1 MRSYNTRA
9 FISCETYGFRFL
21 CNSTTNASRGV
32 SLKEITFI
40 NTSLYLVDCSLKM
53 NDCGFI
59 NNSVAALS
67 LSFAWNS
74 IENVQLDGC
83 TFQNNSGG
91 SLNIYG
97 SSINLDISN
106 TSFAL
111 HSVEEAILVMSTPN
125 LQEQKSKVTVNF
137 TNMTVSQNNC
147 PGQACFELVA
157 GVNGTKL
164 ALAVEGGFYENNVA
178 GGSIFDVHGFSNP
191 SVELKS
197 VHFRKNTGRAVKIY
211 NGYSLELKLV
221 KAMFSENKIHHWDG
235 GAVFVGGFTKEA
247 FVSVFGS
254 NFSSNRARNGG
265 ACAFF
270 SISSLILDIE
280 NCQFVRN
287 EAWSSGGAVAV
298 GRNYKWLDK
307 AAIDV
312 GGSNFSG
319 NILDLV
325 QYMRNNSTSTHFD
338 YWSADKGGGGALALY
353 VLEIGRLS
361 LSNNIFADNQAK
373 GKNSGAVRAQLGTLH
388 TDVKFLNCEFLRNS
402 GGQKSGTLQLTVI
415 YPSFQPRVILQNLTF
430 IENSGDSLYDIY
442 LFQNRLQMRS
452 CKIQKNSGGG
462 LFYGAY
468 PNTLDLFMENTL
480 ISENTNFSS
489 NIYEGHFSNGSVY
502 QFKNVSFVNNT
513 CNIKGSIFRIFMY
526 PSQSLFNLQRSRFL
540 DNVCKSGV
548 VEISVKHSLV
558 YNNSRVIINNTE
570 FRGNSGASES
580 TLTIL
585 DVSVITIQN
594 SNFSTNFGSTDGS
607 HVRVQ
612 MRSSQ
617 LTIHKTTFYQS
628 KQSKVFNMAR
638 DQPYNGFL
646 TVTSFGNIT
655 IRDSSFISDAFS
667 AEGKVL
673 IFVKGAREV
682 VMDDSVQIKAPFS
695 TKLNLHNFTH
705 LEMETKLLKLSPSL
719 ITSFSLS
726 TEPCPME
733 TYSIYRGSSKGFAL
747 EDRVKCYACPNGGNC
762 SSSLSARPNFWGY
775 PIGDKVHFKLCP
787 EGYCCPI
794 FNQKCPYHNSS
805 YLLSGCQGN
814 RTGILCGQCKKDF
827 SEGLFTTQCLPVRD
841 CNQRW
846 TFVILI
852 IFTTLFALYLI
863 RKPPVYE
870 TLMKNLIWFLPSHK
884 KDDYKDYCS
893 LDGDNKTTACSNYAV
908 LKILFY
914 FYQVAGVLTAS
925 SYGVRNLLK
934 DSIVL
939 PVTSL
944 LDFQITGN
952 NDWKICPLPGITPLS
967 KTMFQLAAVTAIYF
981 SIPVIYLLHSGL
993 NKLSRR
999 NSTLPPGGPYLGAV
1013 LEIVLLGYSATTG
1026 TAIKLL
1032 KCVRI
1037 QHVSRWYYDAQI
1049 TCLQWWQSAAF
1060 LVIAL
1065 YLLPFIFTLYFASLR
1080 LYQREISGKTFLLAC
1095 VFPFPYLLFVFIV
1108 YVNKV
1113 TAQRL
1118 NWQEMISTT
1127 SAVSHGDVDTNLPST
1142 IEHSLLEVVS
1152 GPFSKPQ
1159 DHQSSGRIYWESI
1172 LIGRRFVIILIGSF
1186 LEHAFLR
1193 SVCLTI
1199 LCLVFLLHHIYQKP
1213 FAQSR
1218 ANVVETVSLATLV
1231 VIAILNVGVAS
1242 YYSAGIEAH
1251 GVNQQYVRFFLLTE
1265 ALLLGV
1271 VPFVFALFVS
1281 LSLVLQFVRLAI
1293 VLFQAIRARWPG
1305 RRPKYNTQLSLLNQE
1320 EPLLPAA

>member
-1 MRSYNTRA
+1 M
-9 FISCETYGFRFL
+9 
-21 CNSTTNASRGV
+21 
-32 SLKEITFI
+32 
-40 NTSLYLVDCSLKM
+40 LY
-53 NDCGFI
+53 
-59 NNSVAALS
+59 
-67 LSFAWNS
+67 
-74 IENVQLDGC
+74 
-83 TFQNNSGG
+83 
-91 SLNIYG
+91 
-97 SSINLDISN
+97 
-106 TSFAL
+106 
-111 HSVEEAILVMSTPN
+111 
-125 LQEQKSKVTVNF
+125 
-137 TNMTVSQNNC
+137 
-147 PGQACFELVA
+147 
-157 GVNGTKL
+157 
-164 ALAVEGGFYENNVA
+164 
-178 GGSIFDVHGFSNP
+178 
-191 SVELKS
+191 
-197 VHFRKNTGRAVKIY
+197 
-211 NGYSLELKLV
+211 
-221 KAMFSENKIHHWDG
+221 
-235 GAVFVGGFTKEA
+235 
-247 FVSVFGS
+247 
-254 NFSSNRARNGG
+254 
-265 ACAFF
+265 
-270 SISSLILDIE
+270 
-280 NCQFVRN
+280 
-287 EAWSSGGAVAV
+287 
-298 GRNYKWLDK
+298 
-307 AAIDV
+307 
-312 GGSNFSG
+312 
-319 NILDLV
+319 
-325 QYMRNNSTSTHFD
+325 
-338 YWSADKGGGGALALY
+338 
-353 VLEIGRLS
+353 
-361 LSNNIFADNQAK
+361 
-373 GKNSGAVRAQLGTLH
+373 

-402 GGQKSGTLQLTVI
+402 GGLQSGTLQLTVS

-430 IENSGDSLYDIY
+430 VENSGDSLYDIY
-442 LFQNRLQMRS
+442 LFQNRLLMRS
-452 CKIQKNSGGG
+452 CKIQKNAGGG
-462 LFYGAY
+462 IFYGAF
-468 PNTLDLFMENTL
+468 PNTLDLLIENTL
-480 ISENTNFSS
+480 ISENINFGS
-489 NIYEGHFSNGSVY
+489 NIYKGHFSNGSVY

-513 CNIKGSIFRIFMY
+513 CNVKGSILRIFMY
-526 PSQSLFNLQRSRFL
+526 QSQSLFNLQRSRFL

-548 VEISVKHSLV
+548 VEISVKPSLV
-558 YNNSRVIINNTE
+558 YNNARVTINDTE
-570 FRGNSGASES
+570 FRGNSGVAES

-585 DVSVITIQN
+585 DVSAITIQN

-612 MRSSQ
+612 MRSSE
-617 LTIHKTTFYQS
+617 LTIQKTTFYQS

-655 IRDSSFISDAFS
+655 IRDSSFISDPFS
-667 AEGKVL
+667 AEGEVL

-695 TKLNLHNFTH
+695 TKLNLHNFTYW
-705 LEMETKLLKLSPSL
+705 EIETKLSPTLITSFSSL

-726 TEPCPME
+726 TKPCPME
-733 TYSIYRGSSKGFAL
+733 TYSIHRGSSKGFTL
-747 EDRVKCYACPNGGNC
+747 EDRVKCYVCPNGGNC
-762 SSSLSARPNFWGY
+762 SSSLAARPNFWGY

-787 EGYCCPI
+787 EGYCCPTV
-794 FNQKCPYHNSS
+794 NQKCPYHNSS
-805 YLLSGCQGN
+805 YLDSGCQGN
-814 RTGILCGQCKKDF
+814 RTGILCGQCRKDF

-841 CNQRW
+841 CNHRW
-846 TFVILI
+846 LFVILI
-852 IFTTLFALYLI
+852 FFTTLFALYLI
-863 RKPPVYE
+863 RRPPVYE

-884 KDDYKDYCS
+884 EDDYKDYCS

-944 LDFQITGN
+944 LDFRISGN
-952 NDWKICPLPGITPLS
+952 NEWKICPLPGITPLS
-967 KTMFQLAAVTAIYF
+967 KTMFQLAAVTAIFF

-993 NKLSRR
+993 NKLRRR

-1060 LVIAL
+1060 LVIAM

-1080 LYQREISGKTFLLAC
+1080 LYQGKISGKTFLLAC
-1095 VFPFPYLLFVFIV
+1095 VFPFPYLFFVFIV

-1113 TAQRL
+1113 TAQRHD
-1118 NWQEMISTT
+1118 WQEITSTT
-1127 SAVSHGDVDTNLPST
+1127 SAVSHEDDDTNHPST
-1142 IEHSLLEVVS
+1142 IEYSLLEVLS

-1231 VIAILNVGVAS
+1231 VIAILNVGVTS

-1265 ALLLGV
+1265 AVLLGV
-1271 VPFVFALFVS
+1271 VPFVFALLVS
-1281 LSLVLQFVRLAI
+1281 LSLVLQLVRLAI
-1293 VLFQAIRARWPG
+1293 VSFQAIRARWPV
-1305 RRPKYNTQLSLLNQE
+1305 RRPKYNTQLSLLHQE